1 MELARILQAI
11 CIIPPRT
18 LQNKS
23 WSFADRPTSPQE
35 ICITFPRPLQDNQIS
50 EGQARNRVCI
60 PKVVE
65 LPSGICKNLPKHSPI
80 RISNHA
86 AITQGTCQDPP
97 GHWHN
102 PPQDF
107 ARITRSFANRSTTLR
122 AICITFPRPPQGI
135 RPRMPAGFRPEQDYP
150 NGVLKDCPRDLGFR
164 IPQPLRK
171 TTPKDSRDNS

>member
-1 MELARILQAI
+1 MQLARILQAI

-18 LQNKS
+18 LQKKS

-50 EGQARNRVCI
+50 EGQASNRVCI
-60 PKVVE
+60 PKKVE
-65 LPSGICKNLPKHSPI
+65 LPSGLCKNLPKHSPI

-102 PPQDF
+102 PPPGLCQNLKEFRKSLNNSQSDLHHF
-107 ARITRSFANRSTTLR
+107 SEAS
-122 AICITFPRPPQGI
+122 PRHSPKNA
-135 RPRMPAGFRPEQDYP
+135 PR
-150 NGVLKDCPRDLGFR
+150 
-164 IPQPLRK
+164 
-171 TTPKDSRDNS
+171 T